1 MWSKVKSFDFKS
13 SILTVKTLQVFRFSL
28 IIFGQFLM
36 EEVFERNPQNNRR
49 KIPMIVAALK
59 MFFLFL
65 LSKSD
70 TNLPCNG
77 NPSLATFF
85 LD

>member
-1 MWSKVKSFDFKS
+1 LSKKELLNIAPAS
-13 SILTVKTLQVFRFSL
+13 VFNVL
-28 IIFGQFLM
+28 VTNKYQKLL
-36 EEVFERNPQNNRR
+36 EEISERNPQNNRR